1 MSPPRSIRWVIVG
14 NSGSGKSTLAERLGQ
29 ILHRPIYD
37 LDRVHWQPDGR
48 KRDEADAR
56 ARVAEIAATDAWIV
70 EGVYGWLA
78 EVALV
83 RATRL
88 IWLDIPWDACRAGLL
103 ARGLRRGMTVTDQN
117 DLLAWAQD
125 YWTRTTSS
133 SFTGHERLYR
143 GREGASAHPR
153 RRGCLRTVITLGAG
167 RWIPREVRAFNPAP
181 APPARPDRTSGPP
194 RRHRAGG

>member
-1 MSPPRSIRWVIVG
+1 MSPLPVRWVIVG

-29 ILHRPIYD
+29 ALHRPVHD
-37 LDRVHWQPDGR
+37 LDLVHWHPDGA
-48 KRDEADAR
+48 KRDEAEAR
-56 ARVAEIAATDAWIV
+56 ARVAAVAATEAWIV

-103 ARGLRRGMTVTDQN
+103 ARGLRRGMTVTDRD
-117 DLLAWAQD
+117 DLLAWARD

-143 GREGASAHPR
+143 AFAGEKAH
-153 RRGCLRTVITLGAG
+153 LRTRGDVA
-167 RWIPREVRAFNPAP
+167 AF
-181 APPARPDRTSGPP
+181 GP
-194 RRHRAGG
+194 